1 MEVLRNV
8 VGVAHSEEE
17 GPPGSSCL
25 QRAYKQLSERVDKQ
39 YGGFGSAPKF
49 PQPGIYSHVYVHRK
63 IFEVSSFLNV
73 YTCTCPY

>member
-8 VGVAHSEEE
+8 VGVAHSEEEE

-49 PQPGIYSHVYVHRK
+49 PQPGIYMYMYTER
-63 IFEVSSFLNV
+63 FLRCPHF